1 MKNTINP
8 SIKKVSS
15 VFKDSVKVFGPI
27 GAISGFIS
35 DVITPIAPIIDYL
48 AIGLLVL
55 TTILSVIYYFRR
67 GLEDKGKLISFL
79 PRSIVLTVIIGVFSL
94 IGFNT
99 ENGYFGDNFESIN
112 SLQSSIFNIE
122 QGVKR
127 IEGKVDNIQKNIGD
141 IKDAV
146 TNKMSDIDSRL
157 SEIEKKISDGV
168 MISNP
173 SNLEEYLIN
182 SMISYTTGNLKE
194 TERMLEKVFNENYI
208 KYDLVQLY
216 YEVLLN
222 NYNAD
227 IDRIHIL
234 IQKKGFSKI
243 SNYFE
248 LVELELNND
257 GLSYYKKLDKYSK
270 EDPILMAYLEN
281 SNAKSFY
288 VDVQNFRQVMSSLMC
303 YWTNNLSE
311 NKKLLGM
318 NIIKAKS
325 IFFNYSQ
332 AFKKY
337 QSNTSVTGDN
347 NAIWDF
353 YLGDTNFSKC
363 NLNEAEAVWKK
374 FKVD

>member
-1 MKNTINP
+1 MENTLSPNV
-8 SIKKVSS
+8 KKVSS

-27 GAISGFIS
+27 GAVSGFVS

-48 AIGLLVL
+48 AIGLLAL
-55 TTILSVIYYFRR
+55 TTILTIMYFFKR
-67 GLEDKGKLISFL
+67 GIEQKGKFVAFL
-79 PRSIVLTVIIGVFSL
+79 PKSIILTIIIGAFSL
-94 IGFNT
+94 MGFNT
-99 ENGYFGDNFESIN
+99 DNGFFGDNFESIN

-122 QGVKR
+122 KGVQR
-127 IEGKVDNIQKNIGD
+127 IEGKVDNIQKDLGD

-146 TNKMSDIDSRL
+146 TTKMSDIDSRL
-157 SEIEKKISDGV
+157 SDIEKKVSDGV

-182 SMISYTTGNLKE
+182 SMISYNTGNLKE
-194 TERMLEKVFNENYI
+194 TERMLEKIFNENYI

-234 IQKKGFSKI
+234 IEKKGFSKS

-248 LVELELNND
+248 LVELESNNN
-257 GLSYYKKLDKYSK
+257 GLAYYKKLEKYSL
-270 EDPILMAYLEN
+270 EDPILKAYLEN
-281 SNAKSFY
+281 SKAKSFY
-288 VDVQNFRQVMSSLMC
+288 IDVQNFSQAMTPLMC
-303 YWTNNLSE
+303 YWTTNLSE

-325 IFFNYSQ
+325 IFFNYSL

-337 QSNTSVTGDN
+337 QSNTSYSGDN
-347 NAIWDF
+347 NAVWDF
-353 YLGDTNFSKC
+353 YLKSNNDQC
-363 NLNEAEAVWKK
+363 NLKEAEATWKK
-374 FKVD
+374 LKVD